1 MDYIYWI
8 VMGESWSAMSYGQ
21 SSTSYERISLAV
33 QILDGLNVGMNNLNF
48 EWENIGESSI
58 QLGYIEDLKTHI
70 LYRYI

>member
-1 MDYIYWI
+1 
-8 VMGESWSAMSYGQ
+8 MGESWSAMSYGQ
-21 SSTSYERISLAV
+21 SRNLVHHMRESSV

>member
-1 MDYIYWI
+1 MR
-8 VMGESWSAMSYGQ
+8 ESS
-21 SSTSYERISLAV
+21 V

-58 QLGYIEDLKTHI
+58 QLGYIEDLKTHR